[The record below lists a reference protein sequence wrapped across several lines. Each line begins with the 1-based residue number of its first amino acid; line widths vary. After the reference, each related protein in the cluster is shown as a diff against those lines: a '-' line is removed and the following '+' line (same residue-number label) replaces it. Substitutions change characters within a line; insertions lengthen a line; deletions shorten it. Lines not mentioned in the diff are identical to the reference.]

1 MKHSTQRIHSSAK
14 GVAALLVIILILRI
28 VSYFMLSESVFI
40 TQALKVII
48 RFFVTGLLVILLI
61 LQHQQSKGGPLLTFT
76 NPLPVLFYLG
86 YLFLGLCSLL
96 WTSSF
101 SDSTLQLMMD
111 VEGLVF
117 AFLFI
122 KAWMTNNA
130 SSGLRF
136 SKLLAVSIGI
146 IVAVFLLGM
155 IINPELFYRMT
166 HGGEEA
172 RLGGFIINP
181 NELGLLIGVGI
192 GATITDW
199 KFATRKIFYALAI
212 LMFIYALVLTGSRS
226 SMIALMLI
234 VFFFIMQTKD
244 LRIRIVVILSVL
256 AAIPFVIKS
265 VIIKQGNIDEVMN
278 MTGRIPFWKD
288 LLSINFPREPIFGYG
303 YMRIDYTDKFESI
316 NAYAGAMTH
325 NTFLQAL
332 MGLGLV
338 GLTIVLAQLALTV
351 YTIFKTNHSYKRR
364 LAIAILIPLLIN
376 SFTEFGI
383 FGETNYGILF
393 YLMIVFMI
401 CMEPSKQKLRTRVSA
416 TFHARTPRLPERSSA
431 SAPIILQ

>member
-1 MKHSTQRIHSSAK
+1 MKSSMQSIHSKAN
-14 GVAALLVIILILRI
+14 GVATLLVFILILRI
-28 VSYFMLSESVFI
+28 VSYFMLSDSVFI
-40 TQALKVII
+40 TQSIKVSL
-48 RFFVTGLLVILLI
+48 RFLVTGLLVIILIQQQSNAKRLLI
-61 LQHQQSKGGPLLTFT
+61 FT
-76 NPLPVLFYLG
+76 NPLPILFYLG

-101 SDSTLQLMMD
+101 SDSMLQLMMD
-111 VEGLVF
+111 AEGLVF

-122 KAWMTNNA
+122 KAWMINNNA
-130 SSGLRF
+130 SNGLRLG
-136 SKLLAVSIGI
+136 KLLTVSIGI
-146 IVAVFLLGM
+146 IIAVFLIGM
-155 IINPELFYRMT
+155 LIDPAQFYRMT

-181 NELGLLIGVGI
+181 NELGMLIGVGI
-192 GATITDW
+192 GAAISDW
-199 KFATRKIFYALAI
+199 KFAKGKLFHALTI
-212 LMFIYALVLTGSRS
+212 VMFIYALILTGSRS

-244 LRIRIVVILSVL
+244 LRIRIAVILSVL

-265 VIIKQGNIDEVMN
+265 VIIKQGNVDEVMN

-288 LLSINFPREPIFGYG
+288 LLSINFPREPLLGYG

-338 GLTIVLAQLALTV
+338 GLTMVLAQLALTV
-351 YTIFKTNHSYKRR
+351 YTIFKTTHSCKRR
-364 LAIAILIPLLIN
+364 LSIAILIPLLIN

-383 FGETNYGILF
+383 FGETNYGIIF
-393 YLMIVFMI
+393 YLMIVFML
-401 CMEPSKQKLRTRVSA
+401 CMEPSEEKLRTRVSESS
-416 TFHARTPRLPERSSA
+416 HAHTSRFPERSSA
-431 SAPIILQ
+431 SAPVILQ